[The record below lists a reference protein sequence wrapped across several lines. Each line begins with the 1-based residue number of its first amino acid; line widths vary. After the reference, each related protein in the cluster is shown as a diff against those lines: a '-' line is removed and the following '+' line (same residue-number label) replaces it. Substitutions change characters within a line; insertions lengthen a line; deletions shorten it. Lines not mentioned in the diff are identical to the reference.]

1 MKILGIVGSPRKN
14 SNTEIII
21 NEAMEGAKGAGAE
34 VEILNIAE
42 MDISPCRGC
51 AFCLEG
57 GECIISDDMQYVY
70 PKLISADGIFIGTP
84 VYFWNVSGQV
94 KILID
99 RTYALM
105 LHRKLRG
112 KVGGIAVVAN
122 RAGCGNAY
130 SSLNDY
136 FALMRMTLAGGVI
149 GYADE
154 PGEIRNDIEAM
165 SQARA
170 AGKAMVGAIQRS
182 KSQ

>member
-1 MKILGIVGSPRKN
+1 MKILAIIGSPRKN
-14 SNTEIII
+14 GNTEILI
-21 NEAMEGAKGAGAE
+21 NEAMEGAKGAGAKT
-34 VEILNIAE
+34 EILNIGE
-42 MDISPCRGC
+42 MDIGPCRGC

-57 GECIISDDMQYVY
+57 GECSISDDMQHIY
-70 PKLISADGIFIGTP
+70 PKLLEADGIFIGTP
-84 VYFWNVSGQV
+84 VYFWNVSAQV

-99 RTYALM
+99 RTYHLM
-105 LHRKLRG
+105 VHRKLRG

-154 PGEIRNDIEAM
+154 PGDIRGDSEAM
-165 SQARA
+165 SQAGA
-170 AGKAMVGAIQRS
+170 AGKAMVKAIQRS
-182 KSQ
+182 ST